1 MQSVRHRG
9 SSDTQNIS
17 EEVFSF
23 LGSRRRVALRNFNRG
38 AQTNERWDDV
48 PPLARVGAQT
58 HTRYDKE
65 RYCVSDF
72 IGERKWGMARVI
84 GD

>member
-48 PPLARVGAQT
+48 PPLAWVGPQT
-58 HTRYDKE
+58 HARYEKE
-65 RYCVSDF
+65 RNCVSDF
-72 IGERKWGMARVI
+72 IRKCKRGVARVI
-84 GD
+84 RE